1 MKKKL
6 LYLSCTLLFCAQ
18 VFSQTVITSQK
29 STGTWYPVML
39 GDNWDYINDG
49 DTGGKQNDLVG
60 DSNNPLLLVA
70 KTTSAQV
77 DISPGSTT
85 TYRSEDIYHF
95 RFRIGQLANQN
106 KGTFGFLALDV
117 DQDNVGDIFIESDG
131 VNNRVIFHKADKSGS
146 NDGTTPAKSV
156 WYNAT
161 SNDNLERNLE
171 EFYGDSDSLDNTN
184 SNGFTYDVDLE
195 NNVTSILDIDGDKS
209 TDGWQEF
216 AFSESALIDFAY
228 DALGQTITG
237 DSSIALF
244 FFTTQGNTTNPNGDI
259 AGVNGSSNAV
269 TNATWESL
277 GIVLTTSLDGVSSGN
292 LISPTVNNLSTSS
305 NNFTLSGTWGGDFG
319 GSDSLSV
326 KVNNITYD
334 TTTSPALT
342 INGNNWSLALS
353 GFSSGT
359 YDVEAKVTTT
369 RSISET
375 SRIDSTSNELEVLSP
390 GITTSQTSLTV
401 SESGTNATFTVVL
414 DTQPTADVT
423 IALASDDTGE
433 SSVSPESLT
442 FTSSD
447 WNTAQTVTVTGV
459 DDVLIDG
466 DQSSTITLTP
476 SSTDTNYNNLTPPT
490 VSVTTTDN
498 DTLDTIAPTITGEAT
513 KTVNE
518 NTTAV
523 QTFEA
528 DETVTWSIT
537 GTDSSLFTINA
548 TTGVLVFNAAPDYEV
563 PADDNED
570 NDYVLTVTAT
580 DTANNQSTLAVTVTV
595 ADVDEKEE
603 SVNLPEGS
611 ETVKTFIAGEGI
623 TWSLSGIDSNL
634 FSINST
640 SGEVRFK
647 SLPDF
652 ENPEDSNEDNVYEII
667 ITGSNIKGIVLII
680 KMIITIIPDADGD
693 GLGDNEDPDDD
704 NDGVEDIYDA
714 CPGTAP
720 GTPVDV
726 NGCDLLIIPTED
738 FTVSATSATCSNTND
753 GEIVIEALDQTHSYL
768 VTVTGQNQ
776 VIALNSAAGYSKT
789 VSGLAKGTYT
799 VCFKVVGDSFFEQCY
814 TVYIDQPEALQVVSS
829 YLEAKQALDL
839 RIAGATEYYVELNGV
854 LQTRRGSR
862 ISLALQKGMNR
873 VKIYTDLDCQGV
885 IEEEVFV
892 SEDLEYAPNPVADN
906 LNLYVGGTDTEVSL
920 TITDLNGVV
929 IERRTVR
936 VPASRIYSMN
946 MSRYT
951 EGVYILKAEGVT
963 VRKTIKVV
971 KR

>member
-259 AGVNGSSNAV
+259 AGVNGSSSAV

-423 IALASDDTGE
+423 IALASDD
-433 SSVSPESLT
+433 P
-442 FTSSD
+442 
-447 WNTAQTVTVTGV
+447 
-459 DDVLIDG
+459 
-466 DQSSTITLTP
+466 
-476 SSTDTNYNNLTPPT
+476 
-490 VSVTTTDN
+490 
-498 DTLDTIAPTITGEAT
+498 
-513 KTVNE
+513 
-518 NTTAV
+518 
-523 QTFEA
+523 
-528 DETVTWSIT
+528 
-537 GTDSSLFTINA
+537 
-548 TTGVLVFNAAPDYEV
+548 
-563 PADDNED
+563 
-570 NDYVLTVTAT
+570 
-580 DTANNQSTLAVTVTV
+580 
-595 ADVDEKEE
+595 
-603 SVNLPEGS
+603 VNL
-611 ETVKTFIAGEGI
+611 A
-623 TWSLSGIDSNL
+623 
-634 FSINST
+634 
-640 SGEVRFK
+640 
-647 SLPDF
+647 
-652 ENPEDSNEDNVYEII
+652 
-667 ITGSNIKGIVLII
+667 
-680 KMIITIIPDADGD
+680 
-693 GLGDNEDPDDD
+693 
-704 NDGVEDIYDA
+704 
-714 CPGTAP
+714 
-720 GTPVDV
+720 
-726 NGCDLLIIPTED
+726 
-738 FTVSATSATCSNTND
+738 
-753 GEIVIEALDQTHSYL
+753 
-768 VTVTGQNQ
+768 
-776 VIALNSAAGYSKT
+776 
-789 VSGLAKGTYT
+789 
-799 VCFKVVGDSFFEQCY
+799 
-814 TVYIDQPEALQVVSS
+814 
-829 YLEAKQALDL
+829 
-839 RIAGATEYYVELNGV
+839 
-854 LQTRRGSR
+854 
-862 ISLALQKGMNR
+862 
-873 VKIYTDLDCQGV
+873 
-885 IEEEVFV
+885 
-892 SEDLEYAPNPVADN
+892 
-906 LNLYVGGTDTEVSL
+906 
-920 TITDLNGVV
+920 
-929 IERRTVR
+929 
-936 VPASRIYSMN
+936 
-946 MSRYT
+946 
-951 EGVYILKAEGVT
+951 
-963 VRKTIKVV
+963 
-971 KR
+971 